1 MEWSSTAKHF
11 VGNNSCRRI
20 VWVFDHFV
28 GSGLKR
34 LGCEHWDP
42 LFLLLLSRS
51 VCAFSVDRGG
61 MPVCNLG
68 RGCWGGC
75 TAGGVQF
82 PFLASFVLELARFSF
97 LGGGLGAKL

>member
-1 MEWSSTAKHF
+1 M
-11 VGNNSCRRI
+11 
-20 VWVFDHFV
+20 FDHFV

-68 RGCWGGC
+68 RGCWGVHCGKSSISIFSEFC
-75 TAGGVQF
+75 TRVGEIFIFGG
-82 PFLASFVLELARFSF
+82 RT
-97 LGGGLGAKL
+97 GR